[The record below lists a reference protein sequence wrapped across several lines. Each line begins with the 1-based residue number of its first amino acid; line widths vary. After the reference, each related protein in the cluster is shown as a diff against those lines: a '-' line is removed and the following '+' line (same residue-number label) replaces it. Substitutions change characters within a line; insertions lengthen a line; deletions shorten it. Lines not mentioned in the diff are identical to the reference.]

1 MYYNGAEGDQ
11 SSVHSGKGGAYEK
24 IQGYGKIIAGKALS
38 VYNSVQTK
46 NESELVYSYEVID
59 LPEQVAHPDFMKTGG
74 AEYGLNDQT
83 VKVMMDA
90 LGPKKVGM
98 GSVRIGDFVLV
109 GIPGELVAELGIKI
123 KESLKNDKVKHAAI
137 GGLANEWISYILTEE
152 EYVNGGGYESSVSF
166 YGPKLG
172 EIITGS
178 AIKTANPLT
187 GQK

>member
-11 SSVHSGKGGAYEK
+11 SPVYSGKGGAYEK
-24 IQGYGKIIAGKALS
+24 IQGYGKIMAGKALE
-38 VYNSVQTK
+38 VYKQIQPKTENQLAF
-46 NESELVYSYEVID
+46 NYQIID
-59 LPEQVAHPDFMKTGG
+59 LPEQVAHPDFMETGG
-74 AEYGLNDQT
+74 AEYGLNEQT
-83 VKVMMDA
+83 VKVIMDA

-123 KESLKNDKVKHAAI
+123 KDSLKSNKVKHVAI
-137 GGLANEWISYILTEE
+137 GGLANEWISYILSED

-178 AIKTANPLT
+178 AISTSKTLDKN
-187 GQK
+187 

>member
-1 MYYNGAEGDQ
+1 
-11 SSVHSGKGGAYEK
+11 
-24 IQGYGKIIAGKALS
+24 
-38 VYNSVQTK
+38 
-46 NESELVYSYEVID
+46 
-59 LPEQVAHPDFMKTGG
+59 
-74 AEYGLNDQT
+74 
-83 VKVMMDA
+83 
-90 LGPKKVGM
+90 M

-123 KESLKNDKVKHAAI
+123 KDSLKNDKVKHVAI

-178 AIKTANPLT
+178 AIKNS
-187 GQK
+187 GSIIKSK